1 MDVFV
6 YIIWMPSLDLLA
18 EYEVY
23 DKTEKR
29 FGISTKNRSRYNFE
43 IWRNLKSDFYHI
55 ICLR

>member
-43 IWRNLKSDFYHI
+43 I
-55 ICLR
+55 